1 MTARDRCTSCNAT
14 LAEPGST
21 RFPCPLCGYE
31 INRCH
36 RCREQSIVC
45 MPEVRVP
52 GAITMG
58 NVALIL
64 KIMPE
69 SPDVDREA
77 LKEAI
82 RAAVTADDIQE
93 EPIGFGLVALKVA
106 VVVPDRAGAPDEVE
120 RALQKIE
127 GVGSVDII
135 ESTLV

>member
-1 MTARDRCTSCNAT
+1 
-14 LAEPGST
+14 
-21 RFPCPLCGYE
+21 
-31 INRCH
+31 
-36 RCREQSIVC
+36 
-45 MPEVRVP
+45 
-52 GAITMG
+52 MG

-106 VVVPDRAGAPDEVE
+106 VVVPDKAGAPDEVE
-120 RALQKIE
+120 AALRDLK
-127 GVGSVDII
+127 GVGSAEII

>member
-1 MTARDRCTSCNAT
+1 
-14 LAEPGST
+14 
-21 RFPCPLCGYE
+21 
-31 INRCH
+31 
-36 RCREQSIVC
+36 
-45 MPEVRVP
+45 
-52 GAITMG
+52 
-58 NVALIL
+58 
-64 KIMPE
+64 MPE

-82 RAAVTADDIQE
+82 RAAAAADDIQE